1 MQCNYEQQI
10 HRRNQSSAEVEAL
23 RILWGGIMK
32 HFTPEARR
40 FETWLRLIGYVETT
54 RSISDVHRQFI
65 RLHGMM
71 LPGELIRYMDRL
83 VARTLMSQRSREK
96 GTNQT
101 HGGPSAGCSRQL
113 HGDSRWKNSKH

>member
-1 MQCNYEQQI
+1 MQGNYEQQI

-23 RILWGGIMK
+23 RILWGGTMK

-40 FETWLRLIGYVETT
+40 FETWLQLIGYVETT
-54 RSISDVHRQFI
+54 RNINDVHRQFI

-83 VARTLMSQRSREK
+83 VARTLMLQGSREK
-96 GTNQT
+96 NTNQT
-101 HGGPSAGCSRQL
+101 HGSLSAGGSLQL
-113 HGDSRWKNSKH
+113 HGDSRWKNSKN